1 LDNPLREG
9 LEDAERIGMFEEL
22 PDGLVNELMLKE
34 LDVVA
39 VTLIPEL
46 PNETIGFDVDVVR

>member
-1 LDNPLREG
+1 MDNPLREG

-22 PDGLVNELMLKE
+22 PDGLVNEVMLKE

>member
-9 LEDAERIGMFEEL
+9 LEDAERIGMFEEI
-22 PDGLVNELMLKE
+22 PDGFVNEVMLNE
-34 LDVVA
+34 FDAVA

-46 PNETIGFDVDVVR
+46 PGETIGFDVDIVR